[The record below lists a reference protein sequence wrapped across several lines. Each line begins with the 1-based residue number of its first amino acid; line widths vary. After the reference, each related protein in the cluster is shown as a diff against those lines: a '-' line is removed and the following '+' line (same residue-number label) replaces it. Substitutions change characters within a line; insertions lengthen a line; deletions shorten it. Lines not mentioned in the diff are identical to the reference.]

1 MDASWI
7 ALITAIVAPTITTL
21 IQLCFD
27 YHHHKKDMEFQREL
41 QIERVRIQAMQA
53 SYDEFAQALGE
64 VLSIE
69 VRGNT
74 FPKYMSARMKI
85 IRFLPDDLRDK
96 IFQFDDQSFYGPQRE
111 VHRKAVEDL
120 MKEIAKYVYSVDH

>member
-7 ALITAIVAPTITTL
+7 ALITAIAAPTITTL

-27 YHHHKKDMEFQREL
+27 NHRHKEDMAFQREL
-41 QIERVRIQAMQA
+41 QIKRARIQAMHA
-53 SYDEFAQALGE
+53 SYDEFAQAIGE

-85 IRFLPDDLRDK
+85 IRFLPDDLREK
-96 IFQFDDQSFYGPQRE
+96 IFQFDDQSFYGPQKE
-111 VHRKAVEDL
+111 VHRKAAEDL
-120 MKEIAKYVYSVDH
+120 MKEIAKYIYSVDH